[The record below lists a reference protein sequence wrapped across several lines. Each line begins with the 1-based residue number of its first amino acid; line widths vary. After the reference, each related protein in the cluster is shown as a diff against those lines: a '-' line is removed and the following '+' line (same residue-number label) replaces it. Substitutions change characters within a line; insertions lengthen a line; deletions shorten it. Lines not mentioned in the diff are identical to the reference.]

1 MTGRVYYQENLD
13 KLKGENEK
21 WLKREQS
28 QQKVLGDLDTI
39 FLSFFL
45 FFPLCDFLQFMKQI
59 VSSSVFSCPCDCL
72 HHLAKKKKKTMVCLF
87 YPNTLVCI
95 EVYILGSLGWKLHF
109 WPEIELGPCYYYYCY
124 YFLPEISVTIE
135 VYCFGGC
142 WLWDRSTTLAP
153 FKPNICPVV

>member
-45 FFPLCDFLQFMKQI
+45 FFPFVWFLTVYETDGFIKC
-59 VSSSVFSCPCDCL
+59 VFLPMWLS
-72 HHLAKKKKKTMVCLF
+72 ASFGQKKKKKTMVCLF

-124 YFLPEISVTIE
+124 YFYQKSVLQLKFLVLEAAGYETE
-135 VYCFGGC
+135 
-142 WLWDRSTTLAP
+142 AQP
-153 FKPNICPVV
+153 